1 MSRLSPKNAL
11 PIADVLRE
19 MFRSSGASASHNSR
33 RIFSAWDEASGAA
46 AYTIRRFY
54 RDGILYITMK
64 SSVLATQLSM
74 QKSALTEKIN
84 AILSD
89 DPLFI
94 REDSHT
100 GFVKELRIK

>member
-1 MSRLSPKNAL
+1 
-11 PIADVLRE
+11 
-19 MFRSSGASASHNSR
+19 
-33 RIFSAWDEASGAA
+33 
-46 AYTIRRFY
+46 
-54 RDGILYITMK
+54 MK

-74 QKSALTEKIN
+74 QKEALTEKIN

>member
-1 MSRLSPKNAL
+1 
-11 PIADVLRE
+11 

-33 RIFSAWDEASGAA
+33 RIFSAWDEASGAG

-74 QKSALTEKIN
+74 QKSAITEKIN

>member
-1 MSRLSPKNAL
+1 
-11 PIADVLRE
+11 
-19 MFRSSGASASHNSR
+19 MFRSSGAAATHNGH
-33 RIFSAWDEASGAA
+33 RIFAAWDEASGAG
-46 AYTIRRFY
+46 AYTIRRFF
-54 RDGILYITMK
+54 RDGVLYITMK

-74 QKSALTEKIN
+74 QKEVLTEKIN

>member
-11 PIADVLRE
+11 PISEVLRE
-19 MFRSSGASASHNSR
+19 MFRSSGAGATHNSR
-33 RIFSAWDEASGAA
+33 RIFSAWDEASGAG

-54 RDGILYITMK
+54 RDGILYITMR

-74 QKSALTEKIN
+74 QKGVLTEKIN

-94 REDSHT
+94 REDSHA

>member
-1 MSRLSPKNAL
+1 
-11 PIADVLRE
+11 
-19 MFRSSGASASHNSR
+19 MFRSSGAGATHNSR
-33 RIFSAWDEASGAA
+33 RIFSAWDEASGAG

-74 QKSALTEKIN
+74 QKGALTEKIN

-94 REDSHT
+94 REDSHA

>member
-11 PIADVLRE
+11 PISELLRE
-19 MFRSSGASASHNSR
+19 MFRSSGAGAPHNSR
-33 RIFSAWDEASGAA
+33 RIFSAWDEASGAG

-94 REDSHT
+94 REDSHA

>member
-1 MSRLSPKNAL
+1 
-11 PIADVLRE
+11 
-19 MFRSSGASASHNSR
+19 MFRSSGAAATHNGR
-33 RIFSAWDEASGAA
+33 RIFTAWDEASGAG
-46 AYTIRRFY
+46 AYTIRRYF
-54 RDGILYITMK
+54 RDGVLYVTMK

-74 QKSALTEKIN
+74 QKEALTEKIN

>member
-1 MSRLSPKNAL
+1 
-11 PIADVLRE
+11 
-19 MFRSSGASASHNSR
+19 MFRSSGAASTHNGR
-33 RIFSAWDEASGAA
+33 RIFAAWDEASGAG
-46 AYTIRRFY
+46 AYTIRRFF
-54 RDGILYITMK
+54 RDGVLYITMK

-74 QKSALTEKIN
+74 QKEALTEKIN

>member
-11 PIADVLRE
+11 PISEVLRE
-19 MFRSSGASASHNSR
+19 MFRSSGAAATHNGR
-33 RIFSAWDEASGAA
+33 RIFAAWDEASGAG
-46 AYTIRRFY
+46 AYTIRRFF
-54 RDGILYITMK
+54 RDGVLYITMK

-74 QKSALTEKIN
+74 QKEALTEKIN

>member
-11 PIADVLRE
+11 LISEVLRE
-19 MFRSSGASASHNSR
+19 MFRSSGAGATHNSR
-33 RIFSAWDEASGAA
+33 RIFAAWDEASGAG

-74 QKSALTEKIN
+74 QKTALTEKIN
-84 AILSD
+84 AILSE

-94 REDSHT
+94 REDSHA
-100 GFVKELRIK
+100 GFLKELRIK